1 MKRIFSGY
9 STINRKTSKTNIYDK
24 ELIKQD
30 LLNHIFTRRGERVMN
45 PSFGTSIHDLLFEP
59 FDESIKDRI
68 VSEIRD
74 IINSDP
80 RVQLIGIET
89 REEDWGLIVIVDLI
103 YNIFDDVET
112 LYLEFRRNMNMRNTI
127 EDI

>member
-9 STINRKTSKTNIYDK
+9 STINRKISKTNIYDK